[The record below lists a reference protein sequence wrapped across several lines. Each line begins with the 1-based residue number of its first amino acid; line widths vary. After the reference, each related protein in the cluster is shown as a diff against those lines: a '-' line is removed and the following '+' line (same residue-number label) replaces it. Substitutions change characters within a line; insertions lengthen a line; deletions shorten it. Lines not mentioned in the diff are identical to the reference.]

1 MAVATA
7 PDRPWLPL
15 PYAAVLVAE
24 LAVLGT
30 LVVLFGRHPP
40 AAYELGWVG
49 AGSMIAMQ
57 LYSVRRRVRALRNFG
72 SLATWL
78 DAHIFLGLQAF
89 VCVAYHSVGIATI
102 DATLAAVNFAMVA
115 IVVAT
120 GAIGRYLYG
129 FLARARAERA
139 VRWFSRWSLIHRPL
153 AVLVFG
159 ITALHVL
166 AHFVYAA

>member
-15 PYAAVLVAE
+15 PYAAILIGEVA
-24 LAVLGT
+24 ALGT
-30 LVVLFGRHPP
+30 LVAMFGRHPP

-57 LYSVRRRVRALRNFG
+57 LYSVRRRVRLLRNLGALR
-72 SLATWL
+72 TWL
-78 DAHIFLGLQAF
+78 DAHIFLGLQGF
-89 VCVAYHSVGIATI
+89 VCVAYHSIGIDTH
-102 DATLAAVNFAMVA
+102 ATLAAVNFGL
-115 IVVAT
+115 VAT
-120 GAIGRYLYG
+120 VVVTGMIGRYLYAV
-129 FLARARAERA
+129 LARARAEHA
-139 VRWFSRWSLIHRPL
+139 MRWFSRWSLVHRPL

-166 AHFVYAA
+166 AHFAYAT